1 MDEEEESNH
10 EVVQNKPNTS
20 RVSEQIRKSIRLIK
34 NNNKNGSST
43 NENEENDEMENMLF
57 TEEEEVQKQSIKK
70 DGKEGKYK
78 ILGIFRDPADQ
89 IFFRIKDGDNAET
102 LTREEMIQKD
112 VLSIVDFY
120 ESHIKFIKPNKK

>member
-10 EVVQNKPNTS
+10 EAVQSKPNPS

-34 NNNKNGSST
+34 NNNKNGNT
-43 NENEENDEMENMLF
+43 ANEENDEMEDMLF

-78 ILGIFRDPADQ
+78 ILGIFRDPSDQ
-89 IFFRIKDGDNAET
+89 IFFRIKDGDSVET

-120 ESHIKFIKPNKK
+120 ESHIKFIKPSKK